1 MHGAFGTVI
10 WVVAIG
16 AFVVAVIALLVS
28 RRTWEDFG
36 KDGLLLD
43 SEAGRGQGEGGA
55 MGGGAGGAMGAG
67 SGGAMGGGSSAAAGD
82 GSRNAMRERDE
93 EIRQML
99 DARNARRARRGEAP
113 LDVEEELGRLTAP
126 AIDPELRREIRDLV
140 EARNYRRT
148 RAGKPP
154 LDVEAEVAREI
165 ARLGELR

>member
-10 WVVAIG
+10 WVVAIT
-16 AFVVAVIALLVS
+16 AFVIAVVALIVT

-43 SEAGRGQGEGGA
+43 SEAERGPGT
-55 MGGGAGGAMGAG
+55 G
-67 SGGAMGGGSSAAAGD
+67 SGAAL
-82 GSRNAMRERDE
+82 RERDE

-99 DARNARRARRGEAP
+99 EARNARRARRGEPP
-113 LDVEEELGRLTAP
+113 LDVEQELGRLTAP
-126 AIDPELRREIRDLV
+126 SVDPELRNEIRDLV
-140 EARNYRRT
+140 KARNYRRT

-154 LDVEAEVAREI
+154 LDVDAEVEREI

>member
-43 SEAGRGQGEGGA
+43 SEAGRSRGEGGA
-55 MGGGAGGAMGAG
+55 MGGG
-67 SGGAMGGGSSAAAGD
+67 SGGATGGGSSAAAGD

-99 DARNARRARRGEAP
+99 GARNARRARRGEAP
-113 LDVEEELGRLTAP
+113 LDVEQELSRLTAP
-126 AIDPELRREIRDLV
+126 AIDPQLRREIRDLV

>member
-43 SEAGRGQGEGGA
+43 SEGRRDPPET
-55 MGGGAGGAMGAG
+55 
-67 SGGAMGGGSSAAAGD
+67 SAAAIG
-82 GSRNAMRERDE
+82 ERDN

-99 DARNARRARRGEAP
+99 DARNARRARHGEAP
-113 LDVEEELGRLTAP
+113 LDVEQELSRLTAP

-165 ARLGELR
+165 ARLGDLS